1 MENLPS
7 EILSNIF
14 LRLLAKQLA
23 RMRSVSKSWNAFL
36 SKPSFVKSHLHR
48 SVKNNDG
55 ILLVS
60 FQGFSFDSKPFTA
73 HPSKSPRIELTD
85 FVILPVNPQ
94 YDDTVGRVIGS
105 VNGLICFSSE
115 SSLSSILHIW
125 NPSLSAVVAL
135 PPISEPY
142 YGFFPI
148 RLFMR
153 FGFDPT
159 SDDYKLVK
167 LTSFLSKPPIDH
179 ALASFFGGLSD
190 VVKEWLQVEV
200 YSMRKGSWHSIN
212 QKFPSHITWVED
224 QDEVYVDGRDGHLHW
239 LCYSDLKGKRQV
251 IVAFDLGDES
261 FSEIPLPDSLLDYN
275 MNRLNVLGRL
285 GEKLCMMSTVVDA
298 GFPHGFTSRIEFC
311 FQDKN
316 GGLALYDPI
325 AAKLRKF
332 RISDKEHRLFKIVE
346 YVDSLVWVAP
356 DKCEISCSS
365 VSRLQIG

>member
-14 LRLLAKQLA
+14 LRLFAKQLA
-23 RMRSVSKSWNAFL
+23 QMRSVSKSWNAFL

-48 SVKNNDG
+48 SIKNNDG

-73 HPSKSPRIELTD
+73 HPSKSPRIELAD
-85 FVILPVNPQ
+85 FVTLPVNPQ
-94 YDDTVGRVIGS
+94 YDDTLGRVIGS
-105 VNGLICFSSE
+105 VNGLVCLSFE
-115 SSLSSILHIW
+115 SIRNSILLIW
-125 NPSLSAVVAL
+125 NPSLSA
-135 PPISEPY
+135 S
-142 YGFFPI
+142 
-148 RLFMR
+148 LFMR
-153 FGFDPT
+153 FGFNPKF
-159 SDDYKLVK
+159 DDYKVVK

-200 YSMRKGSWHSIN
+200 YSMRKGSWHSIT
-212 QKFPSHITWVED
+212 QKFPSHVTWVED
-224 QDEVYVDGRDGHLHW
+224 QDEVYVDGHDGHLHW

-261 FSEIPLPDSLLDYN
+261 FSEIPLPESLLDYN

-298 GFPHGFTSRIEFC
+298 GCE
-311 FQDKN
+311 
-316 GGLALYDPI
+316 
-325 AAKLRKF
+325 
-332 RISDKEHRLFKIVE
+332 
-346 YVDSLVWVAP
+346 VWVMN
-356 DKCEISCSS
+356 ERG
-365 VSRLQIG
+365 VSKSWVKH